1 MAFRLK
7 CKKELYENL
16 GRYDA
21 IVEFTEIAVRDFIAK
36 SQKSKNFDTYLQEKS
51 VEHEIKV
58 DTIDLDLYQTR
69 IAHSYI
75 ISVYQSF
82 ELFLRTFKDE
92 YCELYDVNWTLPDN
106 KENLLL
112 KIISKV
118 SSLTKAKDEIGES
131 NIELFD
137 YYRIIRNKYVHEHIS
152 QGKIEKAHKE
162 ITKQKT
168 NLSSLYPKL
177 NAPNKFTEISFDDFI
192 IFTRAVKTIS
202 KGLCKLIKPKSEQ
215 IFADFY
221 IREKMYK
228 SFNDKPERKIGAIT
242 NDLKFRFGITEN
254 TDLIIEK
261 IMYQ

>member
-1 MAFRLK
+1 MK
-7 CKKELYENL
+7 
-16 GRYDA
+16 
-21 IVEFTEIAVRDFIAK
+21 
-36 SQKSKNFDTYLQEKS
+36 
-51 VEHEIKV
+51 
-58 DTIDLDLYQTR
+58 
-69 IAHSYI
+69 
-75 ISVYQSF
+75 
-82 ELFLRTFKDE
+82 
-92 YCELYDVNWTLPDN
+92 
-106 KENLLL
+106 
-112 KIISKV
+112 
-118 SSLTKAKDEIGES
+118 IGEP

-152 QGKIEKAHKE
+152 QEKIEKAYKE

-177 NAPNKFTEISFDDFI
+177 NAPNKFTKISFDDFI

-215 IFADFY
+215 IFVDFY
-221 IREKMYK
+221 IREKMYI

-261 IMYQ
+261 IMSQ

>member
-7 CKKELYENL
+7 CKKELYNNL
-16 GRYDA
+16 GKYDA

-36 SQKSKNFDTYLQEKS
+36 SQESENFDTYLQEKS
-51 VEHEIKV
+51 VQHKIKV
-58 DTIDLDLYQTR
+58 DSIDFNLYQTR

-92 YCELYDVNWTLPDN
+92 YCELYDIKWSLPDN

-118 SSLTKAKDEIGES
+118 SNLTKAKNEIGES

-137 YYRIIRNKYVHEHIS
+137 YYRAVRNKYVHEYIS
-152 QGKIEKAHKE
+152 QEKIEKAFKE
-162 ITKQKT
+162 ITKQKP
-168 NLSSLYPKL
+168 NLSDLYPKL

-192 IFTRAVKTIS
+192 MFTRAVKTIS
-202 KGLCKLIKPKSEQ
+202 KGLCKLVEPKNNQ
-215 IFADFY
+215 VLADFY
-221 IREKMYK
+221 TREKMYI

-261 IMYQ
+261 IMSQ